1 MSLFGSSLSRLR
13 SAARTYAGLDR
24 RIWTLAGVRAANTM
38 GLSLVLSF
46 MGIYLVT
53 RRGISGLELGGI
65 YFVAN
70 VCQALTNSYAGQLSD
85 RIGRRRLMSATLL
98 ARAGVIAGL
107 GALVLAHAP
116 VPLLAVV
123 LVVSASLRGGF
134 EPVASAV
141 VADVAGPDQRVAAF
155 GLQGMGTN
163 VGWAVGP
170 ALGGLLA
177 SVIEYGLVFFCA
189 VLPLIAS
196 AFVIARIEEPSRPA
210 PAGAP
215 AGAAPGA
222 AATPRVSLRASL
234 VEAASRGELLLILV
248 CALGMSIVHI
258 QLFSTLSIF
267 ATSEIG
273 LIEREIGLLYT
284 VNGLAVVLLQVP
296 AVAIIG
302 RLRHE
307 RALVIGT
314 SIYVCAFLAIG
325 MADSHLALAAAILI
339 ATSGEVVVAPAQQ
352 ATVASLGDP
361 ARLGRA
367 FGLLGTMQM
376 LGVAFA
382 PLVGGLAYD
391 HLRHEPLLMWG
402 ALAGMAALV
411 AVGYARFGALRR
423 RRLPAGP

>member
-1 MSLFGSSLSRLR
+1 MSSSGSSLSRLR
-13 SAARTYAGLDR
+13 SAARAYAGLDR

-53 RRGISGLELGGI
+53 RRGISGLELGAI

-70 VCQALTNSYAGQLSD
+70 VCQAATNSYAGQLSD

-107 GALVLAHAP
+107 GGLVLAHAP
-116 VPLLAVV
+116 VGLLAVV

-141 VADVAGPDQRVAAF
+141 VADVAGPDERVAAF

-196 AFVIARIEEPSRPA
+196 AFVIARMEEPARP
-210 PAGAP
+210 PPSGD
-215 AGAAPGA
+215 AAPGTPA
-222 AATPRVSLRASL
+222 APRISLRASL

-296 AVAIIG
+296 AVALIG

-325 MADSHLALAAAILI
+325 MADSHLALAAAILV

-402 ALAGMAALV
+402 ALAGLAALV